1 MDTVLNYIQAVIGEL
16 TKGNVGVW
24 ITLIVAAIVI
34 IFVLHFLWEL
44 IQKWVTGIRILSS
57 EPKEYKTG
65 ACERVPPVLN
75 TLDKKDDAKDNE
87 HMGLRL
93 VTSIIPDITY
103 KYMYGQNTVFISLP
117 VDGGR

>member
-16 TKGNVGVW
+16 TKGNIGVW

-75 TLDKKDDAKDNE
+75 TLDKKDDAKDE
-87 HMGLRL
+87 
-93 VTSIIPDITY
+93 SAEY
-103 KYMYGQNTVFISLP
+103 YGI
-117 VDGGR
+117 DDE